1 MMNGQFKSAVSPHVL
16 SEVPF
21 TIRCSPFMYMIQTVQ
36 ICINHSEKI
45 MMTTAI
51 NLLSVIPMR
60 KEPSHRSEMVS
71 QLLFG
76 EYAEILE
83 EQEQFLKVRCLY
95 DDYEGWVQTNQLTKV
110 KEDQVLSTNEYI
122 GVNYEEV
129 LINWRCRNM
138 PFGVPIYYPQSPAHY
153 LEFGN
158 AQVVYSVLEQAVWST
173 EQKHFNKKNLDTI
186 IWIFLDTPYLW
197 GGKSIYGIDCSGFVQ
212 QVFKMFGIKLL
223 RDAYLQAGQGALVE
237 KFKETRLGDLA
248 FFHNEKGS
256 VTHVGIIL
264 ENNQII
270 HASGKVRLDMIDEKG
285 IVNKETG
292 ERTHQLHSMRRYF

>member
-1 MMNGQFKSAVSPHVL
+1 
-16 SEVPF
+16 
-21 TIRCSPFMYMIQTVQ
+21 
-36 ICINHSEKI
+36 
-45 MMTTAI
+45 MTTAI

-83 EQEQFLKVRCLY
+83 EGGQFLKVKCLY
-95 DDYEGWVQTNQLTKV
+95 DNYEGWVQTNQLTKV
-110 KEDQVLSTNEYI
+110 EEDQILFTNEYI

-129 LINWRCRNM
+129 LINRRCRNM
-138 PFGVPIYYPQSPAHY
+138 PFGVPVYHPQPPADY
-153 LEFGN
+153 LQFGN
-158 AQVVYSVLEQAVWST
+158 AQVVYSALEKAAWNT
-173 EQKHFNKKNLDTI
+173 DQKHFSKENMDRI

-197 GGKSIYGIDCSGFVQ
+197 GGKSIYGIDCSGLVQ

-223 RDAYLQAGQGALVE
+223 RDAYLQAGQGLSVE
-237 KFKETRLGDLA
+237 TFREARLGDLA
-248 FFHNEKGS
+248 FFQNEKGK

-264 ENNQII
+264 EDNQII
-270 HASGKVRLDMIDEKG
+270 HASGKVRIDTVDEKG